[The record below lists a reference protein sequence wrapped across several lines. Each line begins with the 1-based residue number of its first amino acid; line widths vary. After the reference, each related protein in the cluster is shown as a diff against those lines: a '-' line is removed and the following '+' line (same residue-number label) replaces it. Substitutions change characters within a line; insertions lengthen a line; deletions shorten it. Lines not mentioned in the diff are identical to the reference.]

1 MTMKKQIT
9 WKRVLILAGLAIVAG
24 TALTRAHAEE
34 LKLSQMN
41 LESTKCPFSSAED
54 KLAIGDEQQPVAPK
68 PANQATS
75 IAAE

>member
-1 MTMKKQIT
+1 MSMKKQ
-9 WKRVLILAGLAIVAG
+9 KRIGFVAALAIAVGAFS
-24 TALTRAHAEE
+24 AQVHAEE

-54 KLAIGDEQQPVAPK
+54 KLAIGDEQQPAAPK
-68 PANQATS
+68 SAHSTTS